1 MNIFIG
7 DCKNI
12 DGNRKTARST
22 IHGVIAW
29 NFLLEEG
36 GGGVPLSHS
45 LPAINSLLTV
55 GGLINKDE
63 GFLAR

>member
-1 MNIFIG
+1 MTMNIFIG

-36 GGGVPLSHS
+36 GGGSPFPLSPCYQQS
-45 LPAINSLLTV
+45 ADLWGVN
-55 GGLINKDE
+55 
-63 GFLAR
+63 